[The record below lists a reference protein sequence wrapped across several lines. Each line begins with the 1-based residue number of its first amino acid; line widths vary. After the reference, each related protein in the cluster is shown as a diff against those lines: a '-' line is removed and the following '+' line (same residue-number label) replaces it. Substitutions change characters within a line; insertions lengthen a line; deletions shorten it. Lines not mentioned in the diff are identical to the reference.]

1 MSPKLNCLFLLITAV
16 VQFPLC
22 CSFLSPPKTNRKLP
36 QQPLA
41 ASSSSS
47 NSFDDCRISSQKR
60 RTILSQPLAF
70 TAGTILSTLVDN
82 KTAHAADGQ
91 LTVLLDQIKEG
102 SKQLEAVPDLIKA
115 EQWDAV
121 RAILIK
127 PPLSNMWTSGGAN
140 KLLNNYADA
149 IGNELP
155 DGDEISALELREDL
169 ISHLRYLDMAVYN
182 NVFNPIGSEGTT
194 GATKELIRS
203 YYEDPINEWKATK
216 KAIDDLIGLA
226 SQ

>member
-47 NSFDDCRISSQKR
+47 NSFDDFRISSQKR

-115 EQWDAV
+115 EQWDAG
-121 RAILIK
+121 
-127 PPLSNMWTSGGAN
+127 M
-140 KLLNNYADA
+140 
-149 IGNELP
+149 
-155 DGDEISALELREDL
+155 
-169 ISHLRYLDMAVYN
+169 
-182 NVFNPIGSEGTT
+182 
-194 GATKELIRS
+194 
-203 YYEDPINEWKATK
+203 
-216 KAIDDLIGLA
+216 
-226 SQ
+226 